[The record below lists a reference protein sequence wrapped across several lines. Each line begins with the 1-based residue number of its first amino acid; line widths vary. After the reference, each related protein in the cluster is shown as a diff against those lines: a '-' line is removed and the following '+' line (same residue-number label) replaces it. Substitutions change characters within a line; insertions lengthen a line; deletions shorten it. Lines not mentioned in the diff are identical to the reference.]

1 MTLEY
6 DIFETSAGWVG
17 AVASEKGLRRT
28 TLPLDT
34 PQECAEELG
43 VDLDAARSAPP
54 RFEGLKRKIDL
65 HLRGAGLPGRRADR
79 RRRRRAVPSGGMASR
94 PYDTGGRDPQLP
106 VAGGPGRTA
115 PSRPRGGTE
124 HGSQPAVAG
133 SALPSRR
140 GQRRRPGRL
149 RQGRAQAAWRAA
161 RTIPAGETRSYQWL
175 AAQAGRPRAARAAGQ
190 SMARNRLWL
199 VVPCHRVVASDG
211 GLGGYGRDASDL
223 TLKQRLLDMEEAQAS
238 ALTS

>member
-43 VDLDAARSAPP
+43 VDLDTARSAPP
-54 RFEGLKRKIDL
+54 RFEGLKRKIEL
-65 HLRGAGLPGRRADR
+65 HLRGEPAHLDDEPIDVDDA
-79 RRRRRAVPSGGMASR
+79 
-94 PYDTGGRDPQLP
+94 
-106 VAGGPGRTA
+106 A
-115 PSRPRGGTE
+115 PF
-124 HGSQPAVAG
+124 H
-133 SALPSRR
+133 
-140 GQRRRPGRL
+140 
-149 RQGRAQAAWRAA
+149 QAAWRAA

-211 GLGGYGRDASDL
+211 GLGGYGKDASDL

-238 ALTS
+238 ALAT